1 MLPNGP
7 FAYIF
12 TRANNP
18 CMMRMVADA
27 TSLKSEAVD
36 LGLEIR
42 YGEHL
47 YSLGSRNVGNPSRVP
62 HNLAFSDLCST
73 ALNPTLFESLSDV
86 KAGEIPNSYPRQL
99 RLSPPQQKSNSCW
112 SHL

>member
-1 MLPNGP
+1 
-7 FAYIF
+7 
-12 TRANNP
+12 
-18 CMMRMVADA
+18 MRMVGNA

-47 YSLGSRNVGNPSRVP
+47 YSLGSRNGGNPSMVP
-62 HNLAFSDLCST
+62 HNLAFSELCYA

-86 KAGEIPNSYPRQL
+86 KAGEIPNLYPHQYPRQL